1 MDPTKD
7 TSPEFR
13 RKFKWIKKLGNGSF
27 GAVYLFESRLT
38 REKFACKVA
47 VDPGAQE
54 ALLREVAILKRL
66 HHPNIIEYVTSHFYL
81 NQRPNCLIMAYHP
94 LGSLEN
100 YNFSTQEALKVV
112 HQCLRA
118 LKYLEEMALFHRDIK
133 EDNILL
139 KSISPLHV
147 CLADFGLA
155 VTSREG
161 ATNGGQLTHVAVEV
175 YLGRG
180 YSYIADIWSLG
191 VTALSLLR
199 RFPKREAQ
207 CFFRARDRAQEAK
220 YYERLL
226 SEASSLHGYFGELV
240 KHMLCTPDVRWTA
253 VECLRYLG
261 EGHDAGPSRP
271 VHGRS

>member
-1 MDPTKD
+1 
-7 TSPEFR
+7 
-13 RKFKWIKKLGNGSF
+13 
-27 GAVYLFESRLT
+27 
-38 REKFACKVA
+38 
-47 VDPGAQE
+47 
-54 ALLREVAILKRL
+54 
-66 HHPNIIEYVTSHFYL
+66 
-81 NQRPNCLIMAYHP
+81 MAYHP